1 MMRLWSGD
9 GSWRAEAVQLDLG
22 EDRLTASGTQFGA
35 DPLPYRVD
43 YELET
48 GAHWVTRRLHV
59 DAAGDGWRR
68 SLELLSD
75 KAGHWTCSTSA
86 DGDVDLP
93 TPGGNLAA
101 VTGALDC
108 DLAHSPLTNLMPVRR
123 HDLHRQAGTVDFLMA
138 WVSLPD
144 LAVHASP
151 QRYQALGSD
160 ESGAQVRYLSTDSN
174 FVADLQLDADGLV
187 IHYPGIA
194 TRAELK
200 HN

>member
-1 MMRLWSGD
+1 MLLLWRGD
-9 GSWRAEAVQLDLG
+9 GAWHAEAAQVELG
-22 EDRLTASGTQFGA
+22 ADRLSATGTQFGA

-48 GAHWVTRRLHV
+48 GANWVTRRLHL
-59 DAAGDGWRR
+59 DAAGDGWSR

-75 KAGHWTCSTSA
+75 EAGQWTCTTSA

-101 VTGALDC
+101 VNGALDC
-108 DLAHSPLTNLMPVRR
+108 DLAYSPLTNLMPVRR
-123 HDLHRQAGTVDFLMA
+123 HNLHRQAGTVDFLMA

-151 QRYQALGSD
+151 QRYVALGSD
-160 ESGAQVRYLSTDSN
+160 DSTALVRYVSLDSD

-187 IHYPGIA
+187 LHYPGIA
-194 TRAELK
+194 TRAGVVDF
-200 HN
+200 